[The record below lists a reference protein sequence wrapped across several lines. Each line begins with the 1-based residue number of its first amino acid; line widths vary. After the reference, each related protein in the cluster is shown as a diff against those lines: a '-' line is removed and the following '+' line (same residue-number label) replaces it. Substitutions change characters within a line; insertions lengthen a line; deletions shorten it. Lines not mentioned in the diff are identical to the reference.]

1 MRVIRS
7 VVAGTALGLALAAG
21 ATAAGQVKLFV
32 LREHGVTT
40 VTLAQPYLDRF
51 VALAAAHNGW
61 SSAHGVYL
69 MSRAS
74 ADQYIREQ
82 QPQYAILSA
91 GAFLALQGTYDL
103 EVLGKVTSSL
113 AGGRS
118 YHLISRQ
125 AKDLAGCK
133 GKTLAT
139 DHGSDPRFLER
150 VVAKGKWK
158 LSDFQVQATR
168 RPLQT
173 TRQVL
178 DGTAVCALIDDA
190 QLTDLKHLPNAE
202 GVRTVWSSDELPQ
215 MLAVAF
221 PSASAADRKE
231 FRASL
236 PRICRDEGQAIC
248 AEVGIVSIE
257 PAETRDLTGVIAAY
271 GK

>member
-1 MRVIRS
+1 VRIVR
-7 VVAGTALGLALAAG
+7 LAAG
-21 ATAAGQVKLFV
+21 AVLGLGLAAAAGAAGPVKLFV

-40 VTLAQPYLDRF
+40 VALAQPYLDRF

-61 SSAHGVYL
+61 SSAQGVYL
-69 MSRAS
+69 MSRAN
-74 ADQYIREQ
+74 AEQYVKDQ

-91 GAFLALQGTYDL
+91 AAFLALQNQHEL

-125 AKDLAGCK
+125 AKDVAGCK

-139 DHGSDPRFLER
+139 DHGGDARFLER
-150 VVAKGKWK
+150 VVAKSAWK
-158 LSDFQVQATR
+158 LADFQVEKTR

-173 TRQVL
+173 TRMVL
-178 DGTAVCALIDDA
+178 DGKAVCALIDDA
-190 QLTDLKHLPNAE
+190 QLADLKHLPNTAD
-202 GVRTVWSSDELPQ
+202 VRTLWSSQDLPQ

-221 PSASAADRKE
+221 PSVKPEERKA

-236 PRICRDEGQAIC
+236 PLMCKDEGQAIC

-257 PAETRDLTGVIAAY
+257 PAENKDFTSVIAAY
-271 GK
+271 GE